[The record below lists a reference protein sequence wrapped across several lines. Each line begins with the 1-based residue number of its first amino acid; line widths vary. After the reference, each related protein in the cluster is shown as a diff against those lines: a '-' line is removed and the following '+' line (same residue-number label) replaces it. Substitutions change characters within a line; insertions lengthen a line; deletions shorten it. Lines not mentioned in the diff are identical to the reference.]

1 MKKLT
6 IFIIICFI
14 FSTSIFAQTKNNE
27 KPFVIPEIK
36 NWEGYTG
43 DFIITNKTK
52 IVCHKNN
59 SELLEAAQQ
68 FSSDYEKMFNIKLT
82 IEEEISKDRN
92 IILNLTNIDN
102 IGNAYLRGVVNVS
115 INFKSI
121 CFIYF
126 YQGCSNE
133 TEKHDIRKD
142 FL

>member
-1 MKKLT
+1 MFMKKLT

-27 KPFVIPEIK
+27 KPFVIPELK
-36 NWEGYTG
+36 HWEGNSG

-82 IEEEISKDRN
+82 IEEEISKGNNLKIFIVCNMNQTFYRN
-92 IILNLTNIDN
+92 TKK
-102 IGNAYLRGVVNVS
+102 V
-115 INFKSI
+115 
-121 CFIYF
+121 
-126 YQGCSNE
+126 
-133 TEKHDIRKD
+133 
-142 FL
+142 